1 MSNSKPKVEIPAWQR
16 AGAQST
22 PAPADHPVY
31 SQPQSEESNDSTPD
45 QAKED
50 ADASTSPTERDDS
63 VAPTHDAQSDAPQ
76 VEEQA
81 ETQQYVLRAE
91 DFQSFKS
98 RQQQQHPV
106 QQSAS
111 PPQRQQERPPP
122 IITYPEFLVEAQKP
136 PPLVTPGRV
145 LNALYAGGAVAAVLY
160 GASKW
165 LITPMV
171 DQLSE
176 SRHDLFS
183 HTQTKMDEFNQ
194 RLAKI
199 ASKVPEFRVDKTE
212 FDDENASD
220 ASDPAELYHRDMG
233 TQTSP
238 PETPSPA
245 TGAEIRRDM
254 VTHAEDTLKIIREHI
269 SELADGSEKAGEAH
283 KDRQESV
290 NTLRHYLDGL
300 IYGAAGV
307 GTWTQSEDAVVMKR
321 NGTDADGTKDGIE
334 ELKKE
339 IRGVKGVLLS
349 AKRFPAVGRPV
360 GATA

>member
-1 MSNSKPKVEIPAWQR
+1 MYIIHSSYLP
-16 AGAQST
+16 SC
-22 PAPADHPVY
+22 
-31 SQPQSEESNDSTPD
+31 
-45 QAKED
+45 
-50 ADASTSPTERDDS
+50 
-63 VAPTHDAQSDAPQ
+63 
-76 VEEQA
+76 A
-81 ETQQYVLRAE
+81 EKQQYVLQAE
-91 DFQSFKS
+91 DFESFKS
-98 RQQQQHPV
+98 RQQQQPV
-106 QQSAS
+106 QQSAP

-160 GASKW
+160 GASRW

-183 HTQTKMDEFNQ
+183 HTQTKMDEFNE

-199 ASKVPEFRVDKTE
+199 ASKVPESKLDRAE

-220 ASDPAELYHRDMG
+220 TSDPTELYHRDMG

-245 TGAEIRRDM
+245 TGAEIKRDM

-307 GTWTQSEDAVVMKR
+307 STWTQSEDAIMMKK

-349 AKRFPAVGRPV
+349 AKRFPAVSRPV

>member
-1 MSNSKPKVEIPAWQR
+1 MSNGKPKVEIPAWQR
-16 AGAQST
+16 AGAQPE
-22 PAPADHPVY
+22 PAPADDPVH
-31 SQPQSEESNDSTPD
+31 SQPQHEENNDSTPAE
-45 QAKED
+45 AK
-50 ADASTSPTERDDS
+50 DDVPDEVAPS
-63 VAPTHDAQSDAPQ
+63 VAATDHARTEASQP
-76 VEEQA
+76 EEQA
-81 ETQQYVLRAE
+81 EKQQDVTQAE
-91 DFQSFKS
+91 DFESFKS
-98 RQQQQHPV
+98 RQQQQPV
-106 QQSAS
+106 QQSAP

-160 GASKW
+160 GASRW

-171 DQLSE
+171 DALSE

-183 HTQTKMDEFNQ
+183 HTQTKMDEFNE

-199 ASKVPEFRVDKTE
+199 ASKVPEFKADQAE
-212 FDDENASD
+212 FDDDNASD
-220 ASDPAELYHRDMG
+220 TSDPTELYHRDMG

-238 PETPSPA
+238 PQTPSPA
-245 TGAEIRRDM
+245 TGAEVKRDM

-269 SELADGSEKAGEAH
+269 SELADGSDKAGEAH

-307 GTWTQSEDAVVMKR
+307 GTWTQSEDAMTMKK
-321 NGTDADGTKDGIE
+321 NGTDADGKDGIE

-349 AKRFPAVGRPV
+349 AKRFPAVSRPI